1 MFLIMEGNPMDD
13 RVKTLLCNIAL
24 ELDEHASQIDAE
36 AKRYTNQALR
46 LNVLAVKLRAAV
58 AAEAEPA

>member
-1 MFLIMEGNPMDD
+1 MFLIMEGKPMDD

-24 ELDEHASQIDAE
+24 ELDSHAEQIDAE

-58 AAEAEPA
+58 ASEAEPA